1 MRGGALALV
10 AAGCCASAAIAATS
24 HSAKHVT
31 KPTGAESTAGLSAQ
45 VSLPGASAAQPSAAP
60 DAAAG
65 PIQTAGTNSSLGAG
79 AERGAVV
86 LASASDTFTL
96 PTFSCASPSDKEWLL
111 PGIWI
116 FTSGGSVVSQVDVN
130 FNCNSGVKLQQGVIC
145 INGGT
150 CNQTLHPNP
159 GDVIEA
165 VYVQTGST
173 ATGELIDRTQ
183 GTSAVATGP
192 LATGTVVFEGDL
204 GPSPFGVTQVPTF
217 VSVPF
222 SVATINGFYVADWG
236 PTRFNLQ
243 TGSFVQITAGAVKTT
258 SFKTT
263 FVHN

>member
-1 MRGGALALV
+1 
-10 AAGCCASAAIAATS
+10 
-24 HSAKHVT
+24 
-31 KPTGAESTAGLSAQ
+31 
-45 VSLPGASAAQPSAAP
+45 LPGAAGAQPSAAP

-65 PIQTAGTNSSLGAG
+65 AIEAAGTNSALGAG
-79 AERGAVV
+79 AERSGVV

-96 PTFSCASPSDKEWLL
+96 PTFTCASASDKEWLL
-111 PGIWI
+111 PGIWV
-116 FTSGGSVVSQVDVN
+116 FTSGGSLVSQVDVN
-130 FNCNSGVKLQQGVIC
+130 FNCNSGAKLQQGVIC

-165 VYVQTGST
+165 VYVQTSSS

-192 LATGTVVFEGDL
+192 LTTGTVVLEGVM
-204 GPSPFGVTQVPTF
+204 GPSVFGVTQVPTF
-217 VSVPF
+217 LSVPF
-222 SVATINGFYVADWG
+222 SVATLNGFYIADWG
-236 PTRFNLQ
+236 PLRLNLQ
-243 TGSFVQITAGAVKTT
+243 TGSFVQIKAGAAKTT